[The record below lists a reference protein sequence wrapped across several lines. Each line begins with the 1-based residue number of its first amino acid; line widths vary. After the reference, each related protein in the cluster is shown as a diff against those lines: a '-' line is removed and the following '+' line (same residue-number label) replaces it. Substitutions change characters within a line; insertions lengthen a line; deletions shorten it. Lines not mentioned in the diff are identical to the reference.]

1 MADPTFFD
9 LFKSTWAQNGLTE
22 GITDLQ
28 YKTGWSFIGSV
39 PPSVEQFNK
48 VQQTTDERLAWL
60 YKQLDG
66 LAAVTGRPLAA
77 TSLDALSYAQQNLN
91 ATNLKAGTVPVARL
105 SGTASTLTAGAAQK
119 LATAR
124 TIATT
129 GDATGSGSFDG
140 SANLSLGLTLSPS
153 GVTAGSYG
161 NANAVPTFTVD
172 AKGRV
177 SAAGEIAVGNAATA
191 TKLAT
196 ARTFSVTGGATASG
210 VSFDGSGNVAL
221 NVTALDVSK
230 ANVGTLPV
238 TRGGTGVAT
247 VAAGAYLTGAGA
259 GAMVPR
265 TPAQVLADIQA
276 LPKAGGDVS
285 GPVFL
290 GAGATIGSE
299 YGTTTLGKTAHILLP
314 DGGGFSSNAGTVQ
327 GAMKITLPP
336 ASLNANTMLR
346 LRVEVFEYSADLP
359 VTILI
364 NGYVQTTKAW
374 ARTSATILAGAVSS
388 DFPVRFGN
396 DAAGIPCIWIGDVS
410 KGWLYPTV
418 TIAEVLA
425 KYNANGATVAAWGVN
440 WKVEPV
446 TAFETVSSTLL
457 SGNLAF
463 GRTDVANVA
472 GLQDALVQKANAG
485 LILTA
490 GNGLTGGGTLAANR
504 TFTLGTP
511 GTLTATT
518 SNAVQSTSHS
528 HALDTQTSATD
539 ATAGRILLAGAFGLG
554 GVAPGMT
561 AYGFASDFNA
571 IDGANV
577 FVTIDK
583 AMANGP
589 LGAAAI
595 AYVGQLRV
603 SRRSLPGGV
612 SVVQELFASDTSW
625 IRFGSGD
632 AGSTVW
638 AKWQKQLTE
647 QNLNVQT
654 GANDTTTGRI
664 LTAGSA
670 FGLGALSALGTA
682 DLNTAKVPGLHGQP
696 LSSNATV
703 DRNYP
708 VGVAGTLLVISGGN
722 DITSQ
727 LYCTYNTGA
736 LFTRACYRDSW
747 SKWKDVLTSDA
758 LTGSVSYFATAS
770 APAGWVKANGAAV
783 SVSTYAD
790 LAGVLYV
797 GNALNA
803 TAEFGYRCTSATSPG
818 TTRSITGA
826 YIVLPDLRGEF
837 LRGWSDGRNV
847 DAGRILGTTQAG
859 MIESHDH
866 DLPTSTDANGDR
878 GTINDSSFGINTPN
892 NEAPIIG
899 FRAYVDPTGGA
910 ETRPRNVALLACI
923 KY

>member
-265 TPAQVLADIQA
+265 TPAQVLVDIQA

-446 TAFETVSSTLL
+446 TAFETVSSTLS

-485 LILTA
+485 LTLTA

-511 GTLTATT
+511 GTLTANTT
-518 SNAVQSTSHS
+518 NTVQAASHT
-528 HALDTQTSATD
+528 HLLDTQASAND
-539 ATAGRILLAGAFGLG
+539 ATAGRILTVGAFGLG
-554 GVAPGMT
+554 SDNPLGTVDLDTMLIPGKYGQSQNANATSARHYPANKAGSLEIGMAGAQITTHSYVVYDTGEMYTRARYNTVWSDWCYHPGIGRFPSATEAAPGVIKLAT
-561 AYGFASDFNA
+561 SVQAQELSDDSCALTPKKLRDAFVYGQVLSPSAMSQ
-571 IDGANV
+571 AN
-577 FVTIDK
+577 
-583 AMANGP
+583 
-589 LGAAAI
+589 
-595 AYVGQLRV
+595 
-603 SRRSLPGGV
+603 PGGLIFKYGLFNGV
-612 SVVQELFASDTSW
+612 SGTVNFPTPFPNAALAVVGAESAVTGSDTWDFVMFQYRGLDRFKFNPELRNKSGVYPNAAS
-625 IRFGSGD
+625 IR
-632 AGSTVW
+632 
-638 AKWQKQLTE
+638 
-647 QNLNVQT
+647 
-654 GANDTTTGRI
+654 
-664 LTAGSA
+664 
-670 FGLGALSALGTA
+670 
-682 DLNTAKVPGLHGQP
+682 
-696 LSSNATV
+696 
-703 DRNYP
+703 
-708 VGVAGTLLVISGGN
+708 
-722 DITSQ
+722 
-727 LYCTYNTGA
+727 
-736 LFTRACYRDSW
+736 
-747 SKWKDVLTSDA
+747 
-758 LTGSVSYFATAS
+758 YFA
-770 APAGWVKANGAAV
+770 
-783 SVSTYAD
+783 
-790 LAGVLYV
+790 V
-797 GNALNA
+797 G
-803 TAEFGYRCTSATSPG
+803 Y
-818 TTRSITGA
+818 
-826 YIVLPDLRGEF
+826 
-837 LRGWSDGRNV
+837 
-847 DAGRILGTTQAG
+847 
-859 MIESHDH
+859 
-866 DLPTSTDANGDR
+866 
-878 GTINDSSFGINTPN
+878 
-892 NEAPIIG
+892 
-899 FRAYVDPTGGA
+899 
-910 ETRPRNVALLACI
+910 
-923 KY
+923 